1 MMKYTIA
8 LVPPTLID
16 FMWESIKSIIDS
28 IIAKAHGEMNI
39 DTVKQKLKSD
49 AALLVVCLEKTTVKG
64 LVILQVEI
72 FDTGL
77 RVLNL
82 SMAGGDVDIF
92 TGDYDTAL
100 LEIAKNLKCDEIRAM
115 GARVGWERLLKKRVT
130 NWKKISTTLTY
141 KVEK

>member
-1 MMKYTIA
+1 MKYNIA
-8 LVPPTLID
+8 AVPYYLID
-16 FMWESIKSIIDS
+16 FTWPHVKLIVES

-39 DTVKQKLKSD
+39 DTVKAKLKSD
-49 AALLVVCLEKTTVKG
+49 SALLVICLDEAIVKG
-64 LVILQVEI
+64 LAILQVEI

-92 TGDYDTAL
+92 TGEYDSTL
-100 LEIAKNLKCDEIRAM
+100 LEIAKNLKCDEIRAI
-115 GARVGWERLLKKRVT
+115 GARVGWDRFLNKKET

-141 KVEK
+141 KVED